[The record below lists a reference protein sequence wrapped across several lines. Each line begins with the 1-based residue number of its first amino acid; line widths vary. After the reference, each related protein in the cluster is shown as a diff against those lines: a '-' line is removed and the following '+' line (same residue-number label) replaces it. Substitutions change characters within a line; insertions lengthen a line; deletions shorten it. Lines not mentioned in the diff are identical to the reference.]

1 MAKLIDSTLQLKN
14 CTMDYIAFG
23 SGEKPL
29 IMIPGLSLNR
39 VKGSARAMSL
49 SYRSFGKERRVYMFD
64 TRSEMDEPLSIEQ
77 MADDLYEAM
86 CLCNIFK
93 ADILGVSM
101 GGMIGQAL
109 CAKHPETIHKAV
121 IALSASR
128 CTQMTEEKIKA
139 WMSLAE
145 KGDTDALI
153 RSFFEDIYTENYL
166 KKYRPFM
173 GMLVKMAQKRDL
185 SRFLKQAGGILS
197 FDIREALEKTDVSAY
212 VIGARKDRIVP
223 YTESQYIASALHA
236 DCYIY
241 EAYGHGA
248 FEEAKDFNGRV
259 LAALK
264 EGNDA

>member
-1 MAKLIDSTLQLKN
+1 MAKLTDSTLQLHN

-39 VKGSARAMSL
+39 VKGSARAMAL
-49 SYRSFGKERRVYMFD
+49 SYRTFGKERRVYMFD
-64 TRSEMDEPLSIEQ
+64 TRNEMDEPLSIEQ

-86 CLCNIFK
+86 TLCGISK

-101 GGMIGQAL
+101 GGMIAQAL
-109 CAKHPETIHKAV
+109 CVKHPETIHKAV

-197 FDIREALEKTDVSAY
+197 FDIHDRLEKTDVRAS
-212 VIGARKDRIVP
+212 VIGARNDRIVP
-223 YTESQYIASALHA
+223 YTESRYIASALHA

-241 EAYGHGA
+241 ESYGHGA
-248 FEEAKDFNGRV
+248 FEEAKDFNERV
-259 LAALK
+259 LAVLK
-264 EGNDA
+264 EEK